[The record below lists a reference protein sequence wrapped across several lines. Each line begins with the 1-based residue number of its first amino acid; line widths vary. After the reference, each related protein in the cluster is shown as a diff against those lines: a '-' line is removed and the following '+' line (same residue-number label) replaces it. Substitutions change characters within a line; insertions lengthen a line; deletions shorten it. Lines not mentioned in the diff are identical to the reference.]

1 MTVARKSE
9 LHSGVN
15 GQAIRSYDRAVTEF
29 AAQRPFLA
37 HVHEA
42 LRHDAHMTAAHALS
56 GIAHALIGRNH
67 GTAIARAAVSSTRS
81 ALAAAGGGTPHERAL
96 SLALEAASFGRF
108 KRAAFHLEQHLETNP
123 TDLLAIKLAH
133 ALRFMTG
140 QPHNMLRTTAA
151 VLQSWDKSMSGYGF
165 VLGCRAFA
173 LEETGN
179 LTEAE
184 ACGRRAVAFQPD
196 DAWGLHAVAHVLEM
210 SGRTDEG
217 RSWLEAAQCQF
228 RACGVFGQHLVWHLA
243 LFHLSD
249 GDRDHALSLYD
260 AAIRPSRDGDFRD
273 IANAVSLL
281 WRLEQEGVDV
291 GHRWDGLH
299 EIAHE
304 RRLDCTYAF
313 ASLHYLL
320 ALIAAGD
327 RTAARECVE
336 AMRKRSRGD
345 ADDQSPVF
353 ARVGADLGEALL
365 SAPRSGNLE
374 RLAQGLPELGGS
386 RAQQDV
392 FLRSLLMLALRDNDT
407 GTLQALSAVRL
418 QQRTE
423 DRFQRLVTRRTNTTR
438 RTTFVTTLAEMDHH
452 P

>member
-1 MTVARKSE
+1 MTVARQSG

-37 HVHEA
+37 HVQEA
-42 LRHDAHMTAAHALS
+42 LRHDAHMTAAHGLY

-67 GTAIARAAVSSTRS
+67 GTAIARAAVTSTRS
-81 ALAAAGGGTPHERAL
+81 ALAATGGGTPHERAL
-96 SLALEAASFGRF
+96 SLALEAAAFGRF
-108 KRAAFHLEQHLETNP
+108 KRAAFHLEQHIEAHP

-140 QPHNMLRTTAA
+140 QPDEMLRTTAK
-151 VLQSWDKSMSGYGF
+151 VLPSWDKSMSGYGF

-179 LTEAE
+179 LAEAE

-217 RSWLEAAQCQF
+217 RSWLEAAHGQF

-243 LFHLSD
+243 LFHLSG
-249 GDRDHALSLYD
+249 GDRDQALSLYD
-260 AAIRPSRDGDFRD
+260 AAIKPSRDGDFRD

-281 WRLEQEGVDV
+281 WRLEQEGIDV

-353 ARVGADLGEALL
+353 ARVGAALGEALL
-365 SAPRSGNLE
+365 TGPHGNDLE
-374 RLAQGLPELGGS
+374 RLAHGLPALGGS

-407 GTLQALSAVRL
+407 STLHALSAMRL
-418 QQRTE
+418 QQRVE
-423 DRFQRLVTRRTNTTR
+423 DRFQGLILRRANATR
-438 RTTFVTTLAEMDHH
+438 RTTIAMMPIEMEQH